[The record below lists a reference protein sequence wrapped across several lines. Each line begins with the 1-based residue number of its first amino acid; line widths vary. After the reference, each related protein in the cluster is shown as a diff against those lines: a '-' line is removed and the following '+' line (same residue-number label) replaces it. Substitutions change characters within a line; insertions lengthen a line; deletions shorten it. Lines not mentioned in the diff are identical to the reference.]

1 MGYGTRMPSDGD
13 AATIL
18 FWNIRAGGGPNRAQ
32 AILLELLSH
41 EPDIIALAECRPTF
55 AGQLIAAS
63 RDEGLP
69 HCAHAEAGSRTN
81 HVVIISRWP
90 LEALA
95 TPEPRMVH
103 ARAGVLAITG
113 CHIPDASDRRPR
125 VRLLAELH
133 ETAALLR
140 DGLHLIL
147 GDFNANRADHPQRD
161 GTPIGRLAALGYAD
175 LWLDAGG
182 DACEPTWVGA
192 RNAKARIDHAYASK
206 PLVSKVESVHQ
217 IHAPRE
223 AGLSDHSLLKLRVI
237 HKTL

>member
-1 MGYGTRMPSDGD
+1 MGD

-18 FWNIRAGGGPNRAQ
+18 FWNIRAGGGPSRAQ
-32 AILLELLSH
+32 PILLELLRH

-55 AGQLIAAS
+55 AGQLIAAL
-63 RDEGLP
+63 RDQGLP
-69 HCAHAEAGSRTN
+69 QCLQCDAGSRTN

-90 LEALA
+90 LQALA

-103 ARAGVLAITG
+103 ARAGVLAVTA

-133 ETAALLR
+133 ETAATLR

-175 LWLDAGG
+175 LWLDGGG
-182 DACEPTWVGA
+182 DATEPTWVGPRSA
-192 RNAKARIDHAYASK
+192 NARIDHAYASK
-206 PLVSKVESVHQ
+206 PLVSQVETIRQ
-217 IHAPRE
+217 IHGPRE
-223 AGLSDHSLLKLRVI
+223 ARLSDHSLLKLRVI